1 MIKVFYY
8 IKILRPLNILLSFIS
23 VLISSSLVHRAYSP
37 SLFYVILT
45 VICFTG
51 ASNILNDL
59 FDIKIDQI
67 NRPNRILASKKIK
80 LLEAIFL
87 VCSLYFIGIVA
98 TFYIYPLA
106 QQIALY
112 LVLPLSIL
120 YTPFI
125 KRIPLLGNIV
135 VSIIV
140 GLVFIFTESA
150 LIGKIEKM
158 WLPFF
163 LATSLSIIRELCKD
177 GEDIIGD
184 SASYINTFPKLF
196 GLAKTVTLLRILTL
210 IFCIFSI
217 IPFINSHY
225 GWLYLIF
232 LFFGII
238 IPLIYSIFIVLN
250 KNSIPMD
257 FSYISKI
264 LKLLTIVGIG
274 VIYST
279 GF

>member
-8 IKILRPLNILLSFIS
+8 IKILRPLNIFLSFIS
-23 VLISSSLVHRAYSP
+23 VLMSSYLVHKSYSS

-51 ASNILNDL
+51 ASNILNDI

-67 NRPNRILASKKIK
+67 NRPHRILASKKIK
-80 LLEAIFL
+80 LFEALFL
-87 VCSLYFIGIVA
+87 VCFLYFIGIFA
-98 TFYIYPLA
+98 TFYIFPLA

-112 LVLPLSIL
+112 FVLPLSIL

-125 KRIPLLGNIV
+125 KRLPLIGNIV
-135 VSIIV
+135 VSIII

-150 LIGKIEKM
+150 LVGKIEKM

-163 LATSLSIIRELCKD
+163 LASFLSIIRELCKD

-184 SASYINTFPKLF
+184 SVSYINTFPKVF
-196 GLAKTVTLLRILTL
+196 GLSKTVVLLRILTL
-210 IFCIFSI
+210 TFCIFSI
-217 IPFINSHY
+217 IPFIKSQY
-225 GWLYLIF
+225 GWFYLIF

-238 IPLIYSIFIVLN
+238 IPLIYSVFIVLN
-250 KNSIPMD
+250 KNSIPID

-264 LKLLTIVGIG
+264 LKLLTIIGIG
-274 VIYST
+274 VIFST